1 MNLSSHCAWHQ
12 KNFDRIL
19 GRRLKSQRRL
29 SFQTFFFFS
38 VVATDISN
46 RMKVFK
52 SVEAFIRTERKRS
65 PKKIR
70 LIFFRDSLRYISPE
84 KCLVLFIRFIWIS
97 IHGMIAS
104 FVAVDK
110 LPKRAFLFKAH
121 QINFRDMHEVITVT
135 TGHYPLFVWRLIYSF
150 YFCEMWMH
158 ILRNADLLTT

>member
-1 MNLSSHCAWHQ
+1 MLDI
-12 KNFDRIL
+12 KRIL
-19 GRRLKSQRRL
+19 TGFLDDAWRVKDGFL
-29 SFQTFFFFS
+29 SNLIFFS

-46 RMKVFK
+46 RMKVLK

-70 LIFFRDSLRYISPE
+70 LIFFRDSLRYISPK

-121 QINFRDMHEVITVT
+121 QINFRDMHEVMTVT
-135 TGHYPLFVWRLIYSF
+135 TGHYWLPTICLKVNLF
-150 YFCEMWMH
+150 
-158 ILRNADLLTT
+158 ILLLWNVNAYLAQCGSTN